1 MAFDAAAANRW
12 LTTAAEEIADAR
24 DELTKLDA
32 AIGDAD
38 HGSNMDRGFKAV
50 LERIAGA
57 AEDAGPGKR
66 LVLAGGT
73 LISKVGGASGPL
85 WGSFFRAAGKS
96 MGDAAEVDDGALVAA
111 LGEGLDA
118 VRQLGGAEVG
128 DKTMVDAL
136 TPAVE
141 AARSR
146 LDAGDGLA
154 ASLSAAA
161 AAAREGA
168 EGTIPIVARKG
179 RASYLGERSAGHK
192 DPGSASA
199 AIVVAALERA
209 VSAS

>member
-1 MAFDAAAANRW
+1 MGFDAATATRW
-12 LTTAAEEIADAR
+12 LTASAEEIGKAK
-24 DELTKLDA
+24 DELTRLDA

-38 HGSNMDRGFKAV
+38 HGSNMARGFTAV
-50 LERIAGA
+50 LEKLAGA

-66 LVLAGGT
+66 LVLCGGT

-85 WGSFFRAAGKS
+85 WGSFFRAAGKA
-96 MGDAAEVDDGALVAA
+96 MGDAPEVEDGAVLEALAA
-111 LGEGLDA
+111 GLDS

-136 TPAVE
+136 APAIE
-141 AARSR
+141 AGRA
-146 LDAGDGLA
+146 GLA
-154 ASLSAAA
+154 AGDDLATSLAAAA
-161 AAAREGA
+161 AAAREGS

-199 AIVVAALERA
+199 AILVGTLAAAVAA
-209 VSAS
+209 